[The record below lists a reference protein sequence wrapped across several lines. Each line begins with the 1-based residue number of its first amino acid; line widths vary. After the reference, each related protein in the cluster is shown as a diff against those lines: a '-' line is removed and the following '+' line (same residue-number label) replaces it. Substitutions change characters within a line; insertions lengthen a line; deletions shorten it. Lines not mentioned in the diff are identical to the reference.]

1 MPAGLGVG
9 CGYQVGYPNVTDSHL
24 LIVLLPMS
32 GMETTGPEPQT
43 TAPARR
49 GLLSGWP
56 GIVLRL
62 VATVLLMAYALR
74 GITWGT
80 FAALLANADWRWWI
94 AGLATGIAVQIV
106 AGVRWAALA
115 RPLGFPFS
123 RRFFVWRFLEGSFFS
138 LCLPSSIGG
147 DVIKAYRVGDTTQR
161 RLLAGCSVLAD
172 RLTGLSALGVLAGTA
187 LAANKYGLGLAG
199 ALGVALALLAGVLGV
214 FWLGLQ
220 SIDRIMNLLPEAHRA
235 RAFLAQ
241 LLPYQQRPLLI
252 MQAVGWSF
260 VVQVGGAVVVA
271 LMARTL
277 RVDLPLVVWFSVV
290 PLVALLMVLPVSI
303 GGFGMRENAMEI
315 LLGEHGVAKDQA
327 IAVALL
333 WGLGTILT
341 GLVGGALFLL
351 DRRAEPAPASD
362 A

>member
-1 MPAGLGVG
+1 MPADLGVG
-9 CGYQVGYPNVTDSHL
+9 CGYQVGYPNVTASHL
-24 LIVLLPMS
+24 LLVPLPMP

-147 DVIKAYRVGDTTQR
+147 DVIKAHRNPLNCF
-161 RLLAGCSVLAD
+161 LLKNFCEKSSVH
-172 RLTGLSALGVLAGTA
+172 R
-187 LAANKYGLGLAG
+187 
-199 ALGVALALLAGVLGV
+199 LAL
-214 FWLGLQ
+214 
-220 SIDRIMNLLPEAHRA
+220 
-235 RAFLAQ
+235 
-241 LLPYQQRPLLI
+241 
-252 MQAVGWSF
+252 
-260 VVQVGGAVVVA
+260 
-271 LMARTL
+271 
-277 RVDLPLVVWFSVV
+277 
-290 PLVALLMVLPVSI
+290 
-303 GGFGMRENAMEI
+303 
-315 LLGEHGVAKDQA
+315 
-327 IAVALL
+327 
-333 WGLGTILT
+333 
-341 GLVGGALFLL
+341 
-351 DRRAEPAPASD
+351 
-362 A
+362 